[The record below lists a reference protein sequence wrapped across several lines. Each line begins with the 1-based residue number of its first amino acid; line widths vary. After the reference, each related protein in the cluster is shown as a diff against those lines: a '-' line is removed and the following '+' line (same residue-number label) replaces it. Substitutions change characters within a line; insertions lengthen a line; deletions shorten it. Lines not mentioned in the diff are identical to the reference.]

1 MTLRRWIPIVALF
14 LLLVVTSRAGW
25 AQGAPQRRDTTAQ
38 LAGVVFSA
46 YTGRP
51 LVGATVRTETGE
63 TRTDSLGRFTLGPLP
78 PGTLKVVF
86 GYGSN
91 VANTL
96 TATLQRGRTLRW
108 TVVLNTDADIV
119 TLPPI
124 LVEAQGQGR
133 RYALTGFYERMNRR
147 WGRFYSPQDLQRLG
161 SVSLRA
167 LLYESGVT
175 LSCRFGECIAV
186 DYRLGRYCPMTLY
199 EDGFQ
204 SDAAQINRLRASDL
218 AGIEIYRRSV
228 EIPGVYQVAYGAL
241 NTCGGVIAVWGRYL
255 N

>member
-1 MTLRRWIPIVALF
+1 MTPRRLLF
-14 LLLVVTSRAGW
+14 VPLCFLASVHAS
-25 AQGAPQRRDTTAQ
+25 AQQRDTTAQ

-51 LVGATVRTETGE
+51 LVGATVRSE
-63 TRTDSLGRFTLGPLP
+63 TRETITDSLGRFTLGPLP
-78 PGTLKVVF
+78 AGTLKVVF
-86 GYGSN
+86 GYGEH

-96 TATLQRGRTLRW
+96 TATLPRGTTLRW
-108 TVVLNTDADIV
+108 TVVLNTDPEAV
-119 TLPPI
+119 ALPPI
-124 LVEAQGQGR
+124 LVEAQGRGA
-133 RYALTGFYERMNRR
+133 RYALTGFYERLNRR
-147 WGRFYSPQDLQRLG
+147 WGVFYTPQDLQRLG
-161 SVSLRA
+161 SVTVRA
-167 LLYESGVT
+167 LLYGSGIT

-218 AGIEIYRRSV
+218 AGVEIYRRSV
-228 EIPGVYQVAYGAL
+228 EIPGTFQAAYGGL
-241 NTCGGVIAVWGRYL
+241 NTCGGVIAVWSRYL